1 MFDKKGKKDIWGLW
15 SLLRY
20 YYVTTSE
27 YFQEDSLYTLPEI
40 MMSDDYI
47 QWFESI
53 DSFVMAYL
61 RYRMEK
67 VVNHEKEGEY
77 VKKIFKSIPKEDLR
91 EQRIWFKDILDRL
104 NDYGKEGSWEEDLLV
119 YDPMG
124 NYNFSTFIYAVR
136 MKFSKVVYE
145 YSKVKTEN

>member
-1 MFDKKGKKDIWGLW
+1 
-15 SLLRY
+15 
-20 YYVTTSE
+20 
-27 YFQEDSLYTLPEI
+27 
-40 MMSDDYI
+40 
-47 QWFESI
+47 
-53 DSFVMAYL
+53 
-61 RYRMEK
+61 
-67 VVNHEKEGEY
+67 GEY